1 MGHLRV
7 PLLLLLGAVAV
18 AAAAAAAEANPPTPP
33 SPPRVV
39 GFWLVD
45 VATGA
50 WRRRLTDGATIG
62 EPPSTYTI
70 AALSTAGRRLPVV
83 FGSPSSYAHTE
94 RVAPYVAAGDVAGVV
109 KGMSL
114 PVGAAT
120 VSAYVAG
127 VEGGAPPP
135 ITTVRLVIVGAT
147 PTPSPTAA
155 AVTPPPTPTPP
166 APPTPGRQCGS
177 PWPTP
182 ASMLAPAATAPPNG
196 AEDDMRPPPGRP
208 GCPLPAIEEVYG
220 GTDRGGP
227 EPWYFWVTAAA
238 TCAGAPVRVQVFA
251 TADDGVSS
259 PWRVSQFLFTP
270 TSTKSELVAARP
282 GSYLEQT
289 WEASRRCGSP
299 AVFATLC
306 VAGSEGSRTVCV
318 RSADVRMLA
327 ARPPVVAY
335 VTRPPWV
342 LALAP
347 GDVGAVVR
355 STVDSP
361 VGLVMVGVT
370 RAPDGTL
377 CRSRPIT
384 SRELRVDVGGL
395 TGGDGGGVPLSANG
409 STVWMEYSAP
419 GCTRTVGSTAE
430 VASTTLIVSS
440 DVDALV
446 VQDTR
451 PPTNVVLTYPP
462 SRRGRPV
469 QLTVTY
475 VNAGGGRRRDRVT
488 GELRSVAPLYQWLVL
503 TATAPGEPDTPSALS
518 GEVGPTLSLP
528 SAEGVFQD
536 CNRGGCTGLLG
547 YAVDVCNTAG
557 CTRSALVQPVIVDE

>member
-1 MGHLRV
+1 MRRLRIS
-7 PLLLLLGAVAV
+7 LLLFLGAVTV
-18 AAAAAAAEANPPTPP
+18 AAAAAEANRPAPP

-62 EPPSTYTI
+62 EPPGTYTI
-70 AALSTAGRRLPVV
+70 AALSSAGRRLPVV
-83 FGSPSSYAHTE
+83 FVKPASYARTE
-94 RVAPYVAAGDVAGVV
+94 RVAPYVAAGKVAGGV
-109 KGMSL
+109 KGMTL

-127 VEGGAPPP
+127 GRESASSP
-135 ITTVRLVIVGAT
+135 ITSVRLLIHGTT
-147 PTPSPTAA
+147 PTPSATAA
-155 AVTPPPTPTPP
+155 AATPPPTPTPTAPP
-166 APPTPGRQCGS
+166 APVLQCGS

-182 ASMLAPAATAPPNG
+182 ATMLEPSATAPPSE
-196 AEDDMRPPPGRP
+196 AEDDMRPPPGRS

-220 GTDRGGP
+220 GTARGGP
-227 EPWYFWVTAAA
+227 EPWYFWVVAAA

-270 TSTKSELVAARP
+270 TSTESELVSSRP
-282 GSYLEQT
+282 GSYLEQA

-306 VAGSEGSRTVCV
+306 VAGEAGRSVCV
-318 RSADVRMLA
+318 RSPDVRMLA
-327 ARPPVVAY
+327 ARAPVVAY
-335 VTRPPWV
+335 GTRPPWV

-355 STVDSP
+355 STVGNP

-377 CRSRPIT
+377 CRSRPT
-384 SRELRVDVGGL
+384 SGRELRVDVGGL
-395 TGGDGGGVPLSANG
+395 TGGGGDGGGVSLSANG
-409 STVWMEYSAP
+409 SVVWMEYSAP
-419 GCTRTVGSTAE
+419 GCTRTVGSTAA
-430 VASTTLIVSS
+430 VANTTLLVSP
-440 DVDALV
+440 DVDPLV

-451 PPTNVVLTYPP
+451 APIDVVLTYPP
-462 SRRGRPV
+462 SRRGSPV

-475 VNAGGGRRRDRVT
+475 VNTGGGRRRDRAT
-488 GELRSVAPLYQWLVL
+488 GELRPVAPHYQWLVL
-503 TATAPGEPDTPSALS
+503 TETAPGEPDTPLAL
-518 GEVGPTLSLP
+518 GGQVGPTLSLP
-528 SAEGVFQD
+528 SAVAAGQD

-547 YAVDVCNTAG
+547 YLVDVCNTAG
-557 CTRSALVQPVIVDE
+557 CTRSALVPPVIVDD